1 MVVPTYRFS
10 QSEHALPDAECAYR
24 YGRQIAGDHG
34 GNLGQPVTMFGH
46 SYGASMSLWIGL
58 DEGALGP
65 GGDYLECFEG
75 TDRPNVIVGVAGC
88 YYQHGDETW
97 DFWLPSH
104 TNADAQ
110 VTLVAGRDD
119 QECDPWQFRQLEEA
133 LTSDGHTGKYV
144 EADGNHMSLMFQHRG
159 ITRDEEA
166 EGMQVVS
173 VIRNAIDSASSD

>member
-34 GNLGQPVTMFGH
+34 GNLGLPVTMFGH

-75 TDRPNVIVGVAGC
+75 TDRPNVIVGVAGSTTST
-88 YYQHGDETW
+88 GMKPGT
-97 DFWLPSH
+97 SGSRH
-104 TNADAQ
+104 TQ
-110 VTLVAGRDD
+110 TPMR
-119 QECDPWQFRQLEEA
+119 R
-133 LTSDGHTGKYV
+133 
-144 EADGNHMSLMFQHRG
+144 
-159 ITRDEEA
+159 
-166 EGMQVVS
+166 
-173 VIRNAIDSASSD
+173 